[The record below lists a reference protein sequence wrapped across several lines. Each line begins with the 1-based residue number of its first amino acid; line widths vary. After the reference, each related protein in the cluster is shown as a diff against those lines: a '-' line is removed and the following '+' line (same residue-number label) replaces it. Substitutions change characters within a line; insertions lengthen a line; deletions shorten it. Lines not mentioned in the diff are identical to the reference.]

1 MGRVL
6 PLWKLG
12 PRPRPDQEL
21 RPRAARAMAVEE
33 RQPAPG
39 LGTGHQ
45 AGAAVTEPP
54 GPDQPRWNR
63 PPAQALP
70 GLAGGN
76 RKPPGK
82 KVGKPGGGE
91 PHTRFEGRG
100 LG

>member
-70 GLAGGN
+70 GLAGEN
-76 RKPPGK
+76 PTPPAE
-82 KVGKPGGGE
+82 KVGKAVTGG
-91 PHTRFEGRG
+91 PHARVDAR
-100 LG
+100 